1 MESGK
6 QPRVLVIRGGAIGDF
21 ILTLP
26 VIRLLKQSL
35 PGAAVEVLGSP
46 GIADLAMKAGLAE
59 NCRSLSDPGLAL
71 LFARGA
77 TLSSEW
83 QAYFRSF
90 HLVISYLFDPEGL
103 LKQNLERA
111 GVQTLLQGSPKLIAG
126 QGHATE
132 QLARPLEKIALFLND
147 TDWRQPLFPHIGS
160 SPRILRIAIH
170 PGSGSVT
177 KNWPAEHW
185 LRLTRDIAARHPEA
199 EMALVLGEAEAER
212 RSIPDD
218 VMLQRWDRI
227 PLPALVDHLSGCDL
241 FLGHDSGISHLAS
254 TCGVPCVLLFGPTD
268 PSTWAPPQHGHQILR
283 APAGDLTCLSYEV
296 VRDEVMKAV
305 DALHH
310 LRSASLQ

>member
-111 GVQTLLQGSPKLIAG
+111 GV
-126 QGHATE
+126 
-132 QLARPLEKIALFLND
+132 
-147 TDWRQPLFPHIGS
+147 
-160 SPRILRIAIH
+160 
-170 PGSGSVT
+170 
-177 KNWPAEHW
+177 
-185 LRLTRDIAARHPEA
+185 
-199 EMALVLGEAEAER
+199 
-212 RSIPDD
+212 
-218 VMLQRWDRI
+218 
-227 PLPALVDHLSGCDL
+227 
-241 FLGHDSGISHLAS
+241 
-254 TCGVPCVLLFGPTD
+254 
-268 PSTWAPPQHGHQILR
+268 
-283 APAGDLTCLSYEV
+283 
-296 VRDEVMKAV
+296 
-305 DALHH
+305 
-310 LRSASLQ
+310 